1 MTIQRQYS
9 LPSCTLKLEG
19 LGENKISNAAEAR
32 PLLLVLLNAYCHIAG
47 QEPPISGGREFLESL
62 VSEVSQYA
70 QSFLSGVTP
79 AVKAKEESPVRIA
92 PIDGSR
98 HRLTILGSNES
109 KGTERSLD
117 LSTVQLFDLVEA
129 IDQMLADRQTLPN
142 LVLDLQPLSRRYAKR
157 GGGES
162 SAQRSIPA
170 LLGVSGLTAAAL
182 VFAML
187 PNPKVQQPRCL
198 FPSPECLAEG
208 AKDDKTAS
216 PSPSPSPNAATS
228 PTPTTSPSPQA
239 VASPETPEAS
249 PSPQAPG
256 TAPAIT
262 DAAQLTSLGGQL
274 QSALAGS
281 WKGGNTKNNLI
292 YRVSVSEDGT
302 VRGYDFGNDGAL
314 TNLKL
319 TPLPGLLKPL
329 GEDAGSQPLGDFR
342 VVFTPTGQVEVEPW
356 KQVAAAPSI
365 NENPEITDAEQLEE
379 LLPKVRSQIFA
390 AWTGDRTRFVKPLE
404 FQVRVK
410 PDGTI
415 ETYRPYNQPAFDY
428 EKDTPLP
435 KIAQRAGNELA
446 PTQQPHALF
455 KVVFNEKGQV
465 ELSPWRG
472 WKN

>member
-19 LGENKISNAAEAR
+19 LGENKITNTAEAR

-47 QEPPISGGREFLESL
+47 QEPPISGGREFLEGL

-70 QSFLSGVTP
+70 QSFLSGVMP
-79 AVKAKEESPVRIA
+79 AVNTKEGSPVQIT
-92 PIDGSR
+92 PIDGAR

-109 KGTERSLD
+109 KGSERSLD
-117 LSTVQLFDLVEA
+117 LTTVQLFDLVEA

-142 LVLDLQPLSRRYAKR
+142 LILDLQPLSRRQTKR
-157 GGGES
+157 GGES
-162 SAQRSIPA
+162 PAQRSIPA

-182 VFAML
+182 VFAMV

-216 PSPSPSPNAATS
+216 PSPSPSPNTATS

-239 VASPETPEAS
+239 IASPTTPQVS
-249 PSPQAPG
+249 PSPQAPE
-256 TAPAIT
+256 TALAIT
-262 DAAQLTSLGGQL
+262 NAAQLTSLGEQL
-274 QSALAGS
+274 QSTLAGS
-281 WKGGNTKNNLI
+281 WKGGNIKDNLV

-319 TPLPGLLKPL
+319 TPLPGLLKPF
-329 GEDAGSQPLGDFR
+329 GENADAQPLGDFR

-356 KQVAAAPSI
+356 KQVASATSI
-365 NENPEITDAEQLEE
+365 NENPEITDSARLEE
-379 LLPKVRSQIFA
+379 ILPKVRSQIFD

-446 PTQQPHALF
+446 PTQESHALF

-472 WKN
+472 WQN